1 MRNTKFVVVKLRE
14 LLKTAVFAILGV
26 IILLGLI
33 HFFLHMGSEESAGGY
48 RDGTYEAELSLG
60 AQQASVQVEIA
71 DGKITDVAMID
82 EREAIAVLYPA
93 VETAMEEVRAQVLQ
107 KQSAEGVTVSSQHT
121 YSAQV
126 LLDGI
131 AACVEEAQS

>member
-107 KQSAEGVTVSSQHT
+107 QQSAAGVTDSSQHT
-121 YSAQV
+121 
-126 LLDGI
+126 
-131 AACVEEAQS
+131 